1 MANIRLSD
9 YILEQQVSPAS
20 CFDVVIEEYAG
31 AINVAA
37 AIVNAEVKQMMML
50 EYASE
55 YTMEADDSTSTETKK
70 KNIFQKIGGGIKFL
84 WNKFI
89 GWLKHVA
96 EWAKGLFK
104 RKKKGSE
111 DIARPFTGS
120 NVSVDQAITLLKGM
134 TDEEKKSFKTKSKP
148 FIDSV
153 ASIVALA
160 NSVGTLAEKLDA
172 VEDSTPQTD
181 AEVDKMIKKFEEVV
195 NEARDEVKDIEK
207 VGKKFGAQAY
217 YSITDPY
224 ADSWDA
230 QQLIDWFEKAAPQ
243 VEQAVDQL
251 VSGVKNLEKSKVV
264 PEMPSV
270 EDELSGSRK
279 KTDDFYAKFS
289 SKAASIL
296 SGYTTD
302 VVNTYNNLMKE
313 CNAAVSKVIAD
324 YRRIKGNVDK
334 YGSKSIETDAKDKEK
349 SAFFAKWG
357 KTAESIKVWNSKH
370 PDDKVSE

>member
-31 AINVAA
+31 AIDVAA
-37 AIVNAEVKQMMML
+37 AIINAEVKQLMML

-70 KNIFQKIGGGIKFL
+70 KNIFQKIGGGIKHL
-84 WNKFI
+84 WEKFI

-148 FIDSV
+148 FIDSA
-153 ASIVALA
+153 ASIAALSD
-160 NSVGTLAEKLDA
+160 SVETMSEKLTGLFDL
-172 VEDSTPQTD
+172 TNIQTD
-181 AEVDKMIKKFEEVV
+181 ADVDKELKKLEEVV
-195 NEARDEVKDIEK
+195 DEALADLKDIPK
-207 VGKKFGAQAY
+207 VAKNFGATA
-217 YSITDPY
+217 Y
-224 ADSWDA
+224 ADKPYSESWDA
-230 QQLIDWFEKAAPQ
+230 QDLIDWFEKGAPTI
-243 VEQAVDQL
+243 EQNVDKL
-251 VSGVKNLEKSKVV
+251 ISNIKTLEKTKVF
-264 PEMPSV
+264 PDMPSV
-270 EDELSGSRK
+270 EDELSGARK
-279 KTDDFYAKFS
+279 REDDIVAKLS
-289 SKAASIL
+289 SKGAAIISRY
-296 SGYTTD
+296 STE
-302 VVNTYNNLMKE
+302 VVSTYNTLMKE

-334 YGSKSIETDAKDKEK
+334 YGSKSIATDAKEKEK
-349 SAFFAKWG
+349 AAFFAKWG
-357 KTAESIKVWNSKH
+357 KSAESIKAWNREH